1 MRYEEYRELE
11 KMYACWL
18 CNFPD
23 IGNGKRHYLSDNCAG
38 PQGVYFAGKEKWGQV
53 LTESQVKSLAEF
65 TEKWRPEEE
74 YRKMQGQGIRLI
86 NHWENAFPKRLAEI
100 PDRPYGLFVKGKLP
114 GEDVPTV
121 AIIGARDCSEYGKFV
136 ARELGALLG
145 RSGIPV
151 ISGMARGVDGIAQ
164 EAALNAGGT
173 SVAVLGS
180 GVDVCY
186 PAQNR
191 KIYERLEKCGAVIS
205 EYPLGT
211 PARSINFPP
220 RNRIVSGLADA
231 VVVVEARVKSGTL
244 ITVDMALE
252 QGREVYVVPGR
263 ITDRLS
269 DGCNRLVKQ
278 GAALLLSPA
287 EFVEELW
294 ELWALKKER
303 LGVTAEKSKF
313 HGGEVVIDER
323 VHTKREKNSAKL
335 IRENEKTQVSEK
347 VMEMKEAAVLATL
360 TPEQAAIYKVLDQSP
375 KTVDEILA
383 TLPKKYQ
390 NLQIT
395 THLMWLCMQNRAV
408 QVTPGHFC
416 RKYE

>member
-1 MRYEEYRELE
+1 M
-11 KMYACWL
+11 
-18 CNFPD
+18 
-23 IGNGKRHYLSDNCAG
+23 
-38 PQGVYFAGKEKWGQV
+38 
-53 LTESQVKSLAEF
+53 
-65 TEKWRPEEE
+65 
-74 YRKMQGQGIRLI
+74 
-86 NHWENAFPKRLAEI
+86 
-100 PDRPYGLFVKGKLP
+100 
-114 GEDVPTV
+114 
-121 AIIGARDCSEYGKFV
+121 
-136 ARELGALLG
+136 
-145 RSGIPV
+145 
-151 ISGMARGVDGIAQ
+151 
-164 EAALNAGGT
+164 
-173 SVAVLGS
+173 
-180 GVDVCY
+180 
-186 PAQNR
+186 
-191 KIYERLEKCGAVIS
+191 
-205 EYPLGT
+205 
-211 PARSINFPP
+211 
-220 RNRIVSGLADA
+220 
-231 VVVVEARVKSGTL
+231 
-244 ITVDMALE
+244 DMALE

-375 KTVDEILA
+375 KTVDKILA